1 MPEEQGSLLSNSA
14 DEDAIEYQIKEIE
27 NEKQRV

>member
-1 MPEEQGSLLSNSA
+1 MPEEQGGLLSNSA

-27 NEKQRV
+27 NEKQRI